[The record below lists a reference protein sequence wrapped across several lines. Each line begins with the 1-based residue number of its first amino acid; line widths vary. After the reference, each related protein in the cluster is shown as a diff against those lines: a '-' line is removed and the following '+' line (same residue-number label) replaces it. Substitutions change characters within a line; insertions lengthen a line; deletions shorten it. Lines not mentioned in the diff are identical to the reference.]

1 MITSY
6 DISDRSPEYESPE
19 RRIIPHKDM
28 QVPPLSEE
36 QAEYIRVQHKVATSF
51 GGVTSSVLMEA
62 VDSGGN
68 VIRAESFRLPT
79 VSSRV
84 ALTSR
89 LHAFEQSLIQDGYQV
104 AAD

>member
-19 RRIIPHKDM
+19 RSIIPHKDM
-28 QVPPLSEE
+28 QVQPLSEE

-62 VDSGGN
+62 V
-68 VIRAESFRLPT
+68 
-79 VSSRV
+79 